1 MLRHGLP
8 VGTQVLPDA
17 LGHQEGEPALLVQD
31 FLRLEGR
38 VLGGCQFIE
47 VQALVDLR

>member
-1 MLRHGLP
+1 MLRRGLP
-8 VGTQVLPDA
+8 VGTQVFLDA

-38 VLGGCQFIE
+38 VLGGRQLIE